1 MGSCIGPPLR
11 SSLSVERKN
20 RLAQTTRNRKTD
32 NMKGIGI
39 IGALCVIVL
48 GSSWAAGQ
56 TARGNPKEG
65 QAVYEKNCLRCHG
78 SKLDG
83 KGPESQDLIV
93 RPANLQSPILR
104 SKTDW
109 ELLVTISNGVLFSPM
124 HSFRGKLTDQ
134 QMLDV
139 LSYIRAM
146 SPSDIVS

>member
-1 MGSCIGPPLR
+1 
-11 SSLSVERKN
+11 LSVERKY

-32 NMKGIGI
+32 NMKSIGI

-93 RPANLQSPILR
+93 RPANLQSPIIR